1 MLPTETKLFFVKA
14 AKFILIIIVVDFVLG
29 LFSNHIFQSQK
40 TGQYARINYITKDT
54 TAKVII
60 TGSSHAIK
68 HYVPEV
74 FDSVLGIE
82 TYNAGANGQKLI
94 YAYAI
99 QKIILKKRAPE
110 LIILNIDEDWLYTSD
125 IAYKRFSVLY
135 PFYDEHKDVLKPI
148 LDLESKF
155 NNYKLLLNSYRNNS
169 TIVHI
174 IKYFLIPQKDYKG
187 YMPLYST
194 MDKSIKSS
202 DVHLR
207 GEYTSEGVDPNFVL
221 ILENLISSAK
231 DKNVQLL
238 FVISPKFTKVNLT
251 ENKSYN
257 QILEI
262 VEKRKVTLYDFQN
275 DSIFT
280 GKHELFYDATHL
292 NDKGARLFSTKL
304 AEKIVAQP
312 IKN

>member
-1 MLPTETKLFFVKA
+1 MLPTETKLFFIKA
-14 AKFILIIIVVDFVLG
+14 TKFILIIIVVDFVLG
-29 LFSNHIFQSQK
+29 LFANHIFQSQK
-40 TGQYARINYITKDT
+40 TGQYARINHIAQDT
-54 TAKVII
+54 SAKVII

-110 LIILNIDEDWLYTSD
+110 LIILNIDEDWLYISD

-135 PFYDEHKDVLKPI
+135 PFYNEHKDVLKPI
-148 LDLESKF
+148 LDQESKF
-155 NNYKLLLNSYRNNS
+155 SNYKLLLNSYRNNS

-187 YMPLYST
+187 YMPLFST
-194 MDKSIKSS
+194 MAKSVNSTELQLK
-202 DVHLR
+202 
-207 GEYTSEGVDPNFVL
+207 GEYTSEEVDPNFVL

-231 DKNVQLL
+231 DKNVRLL

-251 ENKSYN
+251 ENASYN
-257 QILEI
+257 KIIEI
-262 VEKRKVTLYDFQN
+262 VNKQKIPLYDFQN
-275 DSIFT
+275 DSIFK

-292 NDKGARLFSTKL
+292 NDKGARLFSRKL
-304 AEKIVAQP
+304 AEKILEHP
-312 IKN
+312 IDN

>member
-1 MLPTETKLFFVKA
+1 MLPTETKLFFIKA
-14 AKFILIIIVVDFVLG
+14 TKFILIIIVVDFILG
-29 LFSNHIFQSQK
+29 LFANHIFQSQK
-40 TGQYARINYITKDT
+40 TGQYARINHIAQDT
-54 TAKVII
+54 SAKVII

-74 FDSVLGIE
+74 LDSVLGIE

-110 LIILNIDEDWLYTSD
+110 LIVLNIDEDWLYTSD

-135 PFYDEHKDVLKPI
+135 PFYKEHKDVLKPI
-148 LDLESKF
+148 LDQESKF
-155 NNYKLLLNSYRNNS
+155 SNYKLLLNSYRNNS

-194 MDKSIKSS
+194 MDKSINSS
-202 DVHLR
+202 ELQLR
-207 GEYTSEGVDPNFVL
+207 GEYTSEEIDPNFVL
-221 ILENLISSAK
+221 VLENLISSAK
-231 DKNVQLL
+231 DNNVRLL
-238 FVISPKFTKVNLT
+238 FVISPKFSKANLT
-251 ENKSYN
+251 KNASY
-257 QILEI
+257 QKILEI
-262 VEKRKVTLYDFQN
+262 VNEQKITLYDFQN

-280 GKHELFYDATHL
+280 GEHELFYDATHL
-292 NDKGARLFSTKL
+292 NDKGARLFSRRL
-304 AEKIVAQP
+304 AEKIAHL
-312 IKN
+312 KDN